1 LVQALQERRHAS
13 LGFRIIP
20 GRGHEHADAPHMVA
34 LLRGRRQRP
43 SCRRATEPRDELAP
57 FELTELH
64 LLCP

>member
-1 LVQALQERRHAS
+1 
-13 LGFRIIP
+13 
-20 GRGHEHADAPHMVA
+20 MVA